1 MSGANEQFFEKVRGN
16 KVKYSEVLIFVNFG
30 LNQPK
35 NKNYFGFSI
44 QVAKDLSVL
53 ITDNYKGKKYEEFA
67 RKKQIKD
74 VSQMK
79 QDLEKKLMTVEM
91 ELDLL
96 KAREF
101 STPNNKNDFKIP
113 AEKQKD
119 IDEFIKKKATERKEL
134 ERRRNDRVAKMLEDM
149 RKKEEDLKNNES
161 TVRESFK
168 KERLERIQ
176 KNIDDIQERMKN
188 REKET
193 ETWKNELKKL
203 KKNAPPDPNRV
214 FEETQKALLQK
225 TVQEELSKIKEKAKP
240 IDPDELKEFMK
251 KHDEQLRVKKEE
263 KLKELKDH
271 RKDLKERE
279 KELAQNSGSVF
290 YSKAEEELAESMKQ
304 YQRMQESLQEKKQR
318 IKSFEKKRKEK
329 YLPTINEDKKE
340 QVLTEIEKLRSHK
353 VKRLIS
359 KKHAD
364 DKEPLGEWDP
374 REAESL
380 DPRTKGKEYLEY
392 VKGLKKK
399 ENGGTRSAE
408 DLSRIE
414 EKAAGEKPEKKP
426 INYMKD
432 EKVRALLSKKNELK
446 ALKNIVDDSSVSE
459 NIKRDYIKAQAAN
472 WEEKARMKEEVL
484 KLKPK
489 KKEDKEGKE
498 AGKGKEEGENNDEVD
513 EINELYLNS
522 VKAKLALFK
531 GS

>member
-1 MSGANEQFFEKVRGN
+1 M
-16 KVKYSEVLIFVNFG
+16 
-30 LNQPK
+30 
-35 NKNYFGFSI
+35 
-44 QVAKDLSVL
+44 SVL

-67 RKKQIKD
+67 RKKHIKD

-119 IDEFIKKKATERKEL
+119 IDDFIKKKATERKEL
-134 ERRRNDRVAKMLEDM
+134 ERRRNERVAKMLDDM

-176 KNIDDIQERMKN
+176 KNIDGIQERMKN

-193 ETWKNELKKL
+193 ETWKTTLKEL
-203 KKNAPPDPNRV
+203 KKNAPPDPNKV

-225 TVQEELSKIKEKAKP
+225 TVQEELCKIKEKAKP

-279 KELAQNSGSVF
+279 KGLAQNSGSVF
-290 YSKAEEELAESMKQ
+290 YSKAEEELTESMKQ

-318 IKSFEKKRKEK
+318 IKSFEKKRKER

-364 DKEPLGEWDP
+364 DKEPMGEWDP

-392 VKGLKKK
+392 VRGLKKK

-414 EKAAGEKPEKKP
+414 EKVSEKQEKP

-446 ALKNIVDDSSVSE
+446 ALKNMVDDSSVSE
-459 NIKRDYIKAQAAN
+459 NIKRDYIKAQAAT

-489 KKEDKEGKE
+489 KKQEKEGKE
-498 AGKGKEEGENNDEVD
+498 GGKEKEERENNDEVD